1 MADPTIK
8 ASLQDLSARRASI
21 GISKSRREFQV
32 LGNIYA
38 GVEDVTDETAGAA
51 VVLNANRLLFDGGQL
66 DSELR
71 AESLKVDSF
80 NSYVQAQI
88 DEKAFNFLCIDLE
101 RYEALNEKTGSRLAF
116 ESYYYSSREG
126 GDAGPEIYLM

>member
-1 MADPTIK
+1 MPSSIENSFSISIKQAVMADPTIK

-32 LGNIYA
+32 LGNIYV

-66 DSELR
+66 D
-71 AESLKVDSF
+71 
-80 NSYVQAQI
+80 
-88 DEKAFNFLCIDLE
+88 
-101 RYEALNEKTGSRLAF
+101 LNQS
-116 ESYYYSSREG
+116 
-126 GDAGPEIYLM
+126 